1 MTQEQIKTCFN
12 DWFDE
17 LRNYITYRCNDPDLA
32 TDIVQETFV
41 KIWEKDIEYQQ
52 EKTKGLL
59 YKMANDLWISQ
70 YRKMKSEDKYRL
82 SLSFS
87 SSNETE
93 QSMHYQELKENY
105 EKALSNMSEKR
116 RAVFL
121 MSRIDLMTYKQISEC
136 LEISVKAVEK
146 RMHLALQD
154 LRKLLHHE
162 K

>member
-116 RAVFL
+116 RSVFL
-121 MSRIDLMTYKQISEC
+121 MSRIDLMTYKQISDC